1 MRQLIAR
8 IEELAQL
15 YPDRECLA
23 CPEHS
28 LSYSDFV
35 SRLEA
40 TRAELEQLAISRLG
54 IYANNSAEWA
64 IIDLAASMA
73 GLVVVPIPL
82 FFSSGQIQHLVDNAA
97 LDGLYTDRRFPLA
110 VGDGRPSE
118 VLAGRYIAVT
128 TTTLDQ
134 RPHYCKVTYT
144 SGSTG
149 HPKGACLKDETMMS
163 IVTSLADALL
173 PSQLGRHL
181 SLLPFATLLENVAG
195 IYLSLWMGRSVV
207 IDDPANLGLA
217 SNHQFDPKLFAS
229 KVDASSAESV
239 ILLPQMLKLIIEADI
254 SEQLRSLKFIAV
266 GGGKVAP
273 ELLRRAQELKLPVF
287 EGYGLTECGSC
298 VALNTPSANRI
309 GSVGKPLPHA
319 QVRIGTSGE
328 VFVTG
333 AAMEGYLQDDPAPS
347 EISTGDAGFLDP
359 EGFLHITGRIKN
371 VIVSSYG
378 RNISP
383 EWVESHFLADAR
395 IQQMAVFGEAQPHLS
410 AVFVAPDSLQD
421 KELSALIEQVNATLP
436 DYARVMSWT
445 RSQAPFSLESETLTS
460 NGKIR
465 RDMVA
470 KQFFAAASGS
480 AVAA

>member
-8 IEELAQL
+8 LEELAHL
-15 YPDRECLA
+15 YPERECLV
-23 CPEHS
+23 CPEYN
-28 LSYSDFV
+28 LSYSELV
-35 SRLEA
+35 RRLHA
-40 TRAELEQLAISRLG
+40 TRAELEQLNITRLG
-54 IYANNSAEWA
+54 VYANNSPEWA
-64 IIDLAASMA
+64 IIDLAASTA
-73 GLVVVPIPL
+73 GMVVVPIPL
-82 FFSSGQIQHLVDNAA
+82 FFSSGQIRHLIDNAQ
-97 LDGLYTDRRFPLA
+97 LECLYADRTFPLS
-110 VGDGRPSE
+110 VGSE
-118 VLAGRYIAVT
+118 HCSTVLTGRYITVT
-128 TTTLDQ
+128 KTAPGL

-149 HPKGACLKDETMMS
+149 HPKGACLRDETMMS

-229 KVDASSAESV
+229 KVAASGAESV

-319 QVRIGTSGE
+319 RVRIGASGE

-333 AAMEGYLQDDPAPS
+333 AAMEGYLQDDPAPT
-347 EISTGDAGFLDP
+347 EISTGDAGFLDA

-421 KELSALIEQVNATLP
+421 EALSALIKQVNATLP
-436 DYARVMSWT
+436 DYARIMSWT
-445 RSQAPFSLESETLTS
+445 RSQAPFSIESETLTS

-470 KQFFAAASGS
+470 KQFFAAANEG